1 MLIIWSESGP
11 FDYLFDVFFVVQ
23 YAMAVDSDETGVV
36 YELVGVVSLIT
47 DARLP
52 DKNNLVATI
61 KVGTSYH
68 EQSGASSVDH
78 WYLFNDIRQGMD
90 KRIIHEFPGKTL
102 RHIKIRLLYWQI
114 RRQSLDSVFNWL
126 TCFRC

>member
-1 MLIIWSESGP
+1 
-11 FDYLFDVFFVVQ
+11 
-23 YAMAVDSDETGVV
+23 MAVDSDETGVV

-90 KRIIHEFPGKTL
+90 KRIIHEFTGKTL
-102 RHIKIRLLYWQI
+102 RHIKFRHCIGRYVVRAYTLYSIGLRVSDAKFIRKI
-114 RRQSLDSVFNWL
+114 TRRIVYIKISPQ
-126 TCFRC
+126 